1 MIQPCQS
8 WNFYFFYRTKTF
20 FPLFSSLIFK
30 KWKQRKGQCA
40 NLHSNNFLGCSKFSN
55 YGRTLSLSLSLSL
68 SYWYWNCKTSNNFFF
83 KKIVPRVQYAF
94 KMIYMNNIM
103 PRGLTLSDRKSTWKH
118 WYMNFVKEKFSR

>member
-68 SYWYWNCKTSNNFFF
+68 ILIPKLQNLKQFFL

-94 KMIYMNNIM
+94 KMIYMNKIM